1 MQNTRAAVA
10 QLFLDGIVL
19 CFNMETPVTLTL
31 GSITNNPRYCMAAFR
46 VAESCFW
53 WKREFIVSGF
63 LKHEIS
69 VLAAISIFR
78 ERR

>member
-1 MQNTRAAVA
+1 LASYWG
-10 QLFLDGIVL
+10 GIQAKRI
-19 CFNMETPVTLTL
+19 PL
-31 GSITNNPRYCMAAFR
+31 GSITDNPRYCMAALR
-46 VAESCFW
+46 VAESRFW